1 MSRIGKAPIK
11 IPEKVTVTVQGAE
24 VQVKGPQG
32 QLSLRIPDAIKVNV
46 ADGSIEVSREGED
59 RDIRARHGLTRK
71 LIQNMVTGVTDGF
84 TKTLE
89 IVGVG
94 YRADVK
100 GQSLSLTL
108 GFSHP
113 VEYPIPEGIAVKVN
127 KQTEVVISGMDR
139 QLVGEMAARVRRLRP
154 PEPYK
159 GKGIKYANEVII
171 RKAGKSAV

>member
-1 MSRIGKAPIK
+1 MSRIGKAPVK
-11 IPEKVTVTVQGAE
+11 IPEKVTVTIQGSE
-24 VQVKGPQG
+24 VQVKGPLG
-32 QLSLRIPDAIKVNV
+32 QLSLKIPNSIGVTVK
-46 ADGSIEVSREGED
+46 DGDVEVTREGAD
-59 RDIRARHGLTRK
+59 RDVRAQHGLTRK

-84 TKTLE
+84 TKSLE

-100 GQSLSLTL
+100 GKSLSLSL

-113 VEYPIPEGIAVKVN
+113 VEYPIPEGISVKVN
-127 KQTEVVISGMDR
+127 KQTEVVISGTDR
-139 QLVGEMAARVRRLRP
+139 QLVGEMAARIRRLRP

>member
-11 IPEKVTVTVQGAE
+11 IPEKVTVTVQGVE

-100 GQSLSLTL
+100 GQLLSLTL

>member
-1 MSRIGKAPIK
+1 MSRIGKAPVK
-11 IPEKVTVTVQGAE
+11 IPEKVTVTVQDRD

-32 QLSLRIPDAIKVNV
+32 QLSLKIPNAIQVTVKDGNV
-46 ADGSIEVSREGED
+46 EVTRDGADREV
-59 RDIRARHGLTRK
+59 RARHGLTRK
-71 LIQNMVTGVTDGF
+71 LIQNMVTGVTEGF
-84 TKTLE
+84 SKTLE

-100 GQSLSLTL
+100 GKSLSLSL

-113 VEYPIPEGIAVKVN
+113 IEYPIPEGISVKVN
-127 KQTEVVISGMDR
+127 KQTELVISGMDR
-139 QLVGEMAARVRRLRP
+139 QLVGEMAACIRRLRP

-159 GKGIKYANEVII
+159 GKGIKYAQEVIV